1 MSDRAAKAKQEA
13 DENRMSLRARVLIA
27 FALVLAISLVIGV
40 GFSGWEARQSLR
52 DELTAG
58 MLGGRQTIDSAFA
71 QAQPS
76 QRAPGDL
83 RQLIATFDGN
93 RHVSAALIAPD
104 GRVAVASRPFATAH
118 AAPGWFGALLDPRI
132 SATTIALPS
141 PTAAYAAIRLTSA
154 PEDDVGDAWL
164 QFCNVLAVAAFA
176 CASAFGLIY
185 LTIGR
190 ALRPLKDLSSGFS
203 RVGAGDYRVRVA
215 ESGPS
220 EVAGL
225 AHAFNGMAADLAA
238 MQGRNRALEDQLTRL
253 QDEERADLARDL
265 HDEIG
270 PHLFAVNVDASM
282 IGQLAAAGRTGEI
295 GPQVQAIQRG
305 VAHMQKLVRDILGRL
320 RPTAV
325 TELGFEAA
333 VGDLVAFWRERAPDV
348 AFDLEIELDEAGL
361 SDATLETLYRVVQEA
376 LSNAIR
382 HARPGRVEI
391 FVGPDGAGQL
401 VARVRDDGAG
411 ASPAAEKMGFGLPG
425 MRERVEAVGG
435 ALSVDRDAGRGWCVT
450 ASLPPERRAAAA

>member
-1 MSDRAAKAKQEA
+1 
-13 DENRMSLRARVLIA
+13 MSLRARVLIA
-27 FALVLAISLVIGV
+27 FGFVLAVSLAIGV
-40 GFSGWEARQSLR
+40 GLAGWQARQSLR

-58 MLGGRQTIDSAFA
+58 MLGGRQTVESAFA
-71 QAQPS
+71 QSSPG
-76 QRAPGDL
+76 RAPGDL

-104 GRVAVASRPFATAH
+104 GRIAVASRPFATAH
-118 AAPGWFGALLDPRI
+118 AAPGWFRALLDPRI
-132 SATTIALPS
+132 GATTIPLPL
-141 PTAAYAAIRLTSA
+141 PTGAYAALRLTSA

-225 AHAFNGMAADLAA
+225 ARAFNGMAADLAA
-238 MQGRNRALEDQLTRL
+238 MQSRNRALEDQLTRL

-270 PHLFAVNVDASM
+270 PQLFAVNLDASM
-282 IGQLAAAGRTGEI
+282 IGQLAAAGRAEEI
-295 GPQVQAIQRG
+295 APQVRAIQRG

-320 RPTAV
+320 RPTPV

-333 VGDLVAFWRERAPDV
+333 VGDLVAFWRGRQPDI

-361 SDATLETLYRVVQEA
+361 SDATLETLYRVVQEG
-376 LSNAIR
+376 LSNAVR
-382 HARPGRVEI
+382 HARPSRVEV
-391 FVGPDGAGQL
+391 FVGPEGVDRL
-401 VARVRDDGAG
+401 IARVRDDGAG
-411 ASPAAEKMGFGLPG
+411 AERAAEKAGFGLPG
-425 MRERVEAVGG
+425 MRERVQALGG
-435 ALSVDRDAGRGWCVT
+435 ALAVDRGADRGWCVT
-450 ASLPPERRAAAA
+450 AALPVERRAAAA

>member
-1 MSDRAAKAKQEA
+1 MGDRAPKAPQEA

-27 FALVLAISLVIGV
+27 FALVLAISLAVGV

-71 QAQPS
+71 QAKPT
-76 QRAPGDL
+76 AGDL
-83 RQLIATFDGN
+83 TQLIATFDGN

-118 AAPGWFGALLDPRI
+118 AAPGWFRALLDPRI
-132 SATTIALPS
+132 AATTIALPS

-164 QFCNVLAVAAFA
+164 QFCNVLAVAALA

-225 AHAFNGMAADLAA
+225 ARAFNGMAADLAA

-282 IGQLAAAGRTGEI
+282 IGQLAAAGRTVEI
-295 GPQVQAIQRG
+295 APQVQAIQRG

-333 VGDLVAFWRERAPDV
+333 VGDLVAFWRERAPDI
-348 AFDLEIELDEAGL
+348 AFDLEIGLDEAGL

-425 MRERVEAVGG
+425 MRERVEALGG
-435 ALSVDRDAGRGWCVT
+435 ALSVDRDAERGWCVT
-450 ASLPPERRAAAA
+450 AALPAERRAAAA